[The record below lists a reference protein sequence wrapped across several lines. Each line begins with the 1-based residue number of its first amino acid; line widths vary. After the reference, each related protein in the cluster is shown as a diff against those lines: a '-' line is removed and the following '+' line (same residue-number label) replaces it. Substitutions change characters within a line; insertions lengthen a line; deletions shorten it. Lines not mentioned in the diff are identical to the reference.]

1 MFDVGF
7 WELTIIGVVALIIVG
22 PERLPGLARTAGL
35 WIGKARRMIADVK
48 RDIDREIKASEISGL
63 KEGLDAAHKEVNK
76 AADTIKKASEAEEL
90 QSSVKD
96 AMKETEPLKEEIQS
110 GVDEIDEI
118 AKQMESEIDG
128 TAAGPKAGPD
138 EAGGPGSG
146 SDPAAAEETA
156 TGVNSPEAKSPA
168 E

>member
-35 WIGKARRMIADVK
+35 WIGKARRMVTDVK
-48 RDIDREIKASEISGL
+48 RDIDRELKASEISEL

-76 AADTIKKASEAEEL
+76 AADSIKSASAAEEL
-90 QSSVKD
+90 QTSVKE
-96 AMKETEPLKEEIQS
+96 AVQEAAPLKEDIQS
-110 GVDEIDEI
+110 DIDEIDEI
-118 AKQMESEIDG
+118 AKQMESEIG
-128 TAAGPKAGPD
+128 AAAAAADAGPD
-138 EAGGPGSG
+138 RADGPGSG
-146 SDPAAAEETA
+146 SESAAAEETA
-156 TGVNSPEAKSPA
+156 AGENSPEAKAPV